1 MQPPPIPDAA
11 PALPG
16 SVRAATAARHRAL
29 HARLVDAAEAAVA
42 AEGLAGLRARGLAA
56 AAGCSVGAI
65 YAIVP
70 DLDALALEVNGRTLD
85 GMEAALAASET
96 GRADPAEAMAGLAV
110 AYLRYAAG
118 HRARWGALFGHH
130 MAQGG
135 AVPGW
140 YAARLD
146 AVLRRIEAP
155 LGLLRPD
162 LPGAE
167 RAGLARTLFAA
178 VHGVVV
184 LGLDEKVVDGRLE
197 ERVRGLVGVL
207 VRGLGPGGGGAGVHL

>member
-1 MQPPPIPDAA
+1 MQPRPASDIPPA
-11 PALPG
+11 PAG

-85 GMEAALAASET
+85 AMEAALAGVAA
-96 GRADPAEAMAGLAV
+96 GADPAEAMAGLAV

-130 MAQGG
+130 MAQGSG
-135 AVPGW
+135 VPGW

-146 AVLRRIEAP
+146 AVLGRIEAP
-155 LGLLRPD
+155 LAVLRPD
-162 LPGAE
+162 VVPAE

-184 LGLDEKVVDGRLE
+184 LGLDEKVVDGAGDGLE
-197 ERVRGLVGVL
+197 ARVRALVGLL
-207 VRGLGPGGGGAGVHL
+207 VRGLRQPDPVV